1 MEWYGILFLIIGI
14 FLLLIAGWI
23 AMLVYF
29 GVRRACFF
37 KRVSRESCIRYDTA
51 RGFYSLAEY
60 EELNRTGEHFQITS
74 PLGYSLNAMRI
85 LCGSAPSDK
94 VVILVHGYRCHMYT
108 SVKYVKLF
116 KELGFD
122 CIIYDN
128 RYHGESGG
136 AFCTLSGLE
145 TEDLLAVAETVGKMY
160 PSGTKIGLHGESM
173 GAATVM
179 NALDSNFKFAFCI
192 EDCGFAS
199 AAEQLQYLTKRYT
212 FLFRKPIYQ
221 LMLKRIYRKT
231 GVDFEK
237 VSPLCAVSSERAA
250 ETPVLFI
257 HGEADRFVSYDN
269 VKRLYDAKKGVKAIY
284 TVPGARHAEAVSAD
298 FNKYQK
304 IVCGFLK
311 ENEIYE

>member
-37 KRVSRESCIRYDTA
+37 KRVSREKCIRYDME
-51 RGFYSLAEY
+51 RGFYSPEEY
-60 EELNRTGEHFQITS
+60 EEFNHTGEHFQITS

-128 RYHGESGG
+128 RYHGDSGG
-136 AFCTLSGLE
+136 NFCTLSGLE

-160 PSGTKIGLHGESM
+160 PIGTKIGLHGESM

-212 FLFRKPIYQ
+212 FFLRKPVYH
-221 LMLKRIYRKT
+221 LMLKVIYRKT

-237 VSPLCAVSSERAA
+237 VSPLNAVSSERAA
-250 ETPVLFI
+250 ATPMLFI
-257 HGEADRFVSYDN
+257 HGEADRFVPFDN
-269 VKRLYDAKKGVKAIY
+269 VKWLYDAKKGVKAIY
-284 TVPGARHAEAVSAD
+284 TVPGVRHAEAVSAD
-298 FNKYQK
+298 RDRYWEKVRVF
-304 IVCGFLK
+304 VGGGFV
-311 ENEIYE
+311 E